1 MFIITFLKN
10 VEGSFLMKKFIA
22 VLLCALFVVGL
33 TQIPVCASDGSAE
46 PLPASLELQ
55 VEKTETAA

>member
-1 MFIITFLKN
+1 
-10 VEGSFLMKKFIA
+10 MKKFVA
-22 VLLCALFVVGL
+22 VLPCALFVVGL

-55 VEKTETAA
+55 VEKNGNGCLTIAL

>member
-1 MFIITFLKN
+1 
-10 VEGSFLMKKFIA
+10 MKKFIA

-33 TQIPVCASDGSAE
+33 TQIPVCASDGSTE

>member
-1 MFIITFLKN
+1 MTFLKKMLKG
-10 VEGSFLMKKFIA
+10 VFLMKKFIA

-33 TQIPVCASDGSAE
+33 TQIPVCASDGSTE
-46 PLPASLELQ
+46 PIPASLELQ